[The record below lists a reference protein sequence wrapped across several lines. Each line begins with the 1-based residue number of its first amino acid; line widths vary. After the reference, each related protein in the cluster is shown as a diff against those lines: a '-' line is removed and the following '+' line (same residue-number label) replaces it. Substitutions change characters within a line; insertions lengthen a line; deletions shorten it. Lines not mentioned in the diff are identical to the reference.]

1 MEEKNVCNYCG
12 TVYDAHLDQCPLCGS
27 PAEKPEDP
35 QAKPEPQPTRRPAYR
50 SGARRKKGKTATVPR
65 NFLVAAVI
73 LLALAVLIIFYFIGD
88 MIGWWPGFEDLV
100 KRRHADAPVEQSDCT
115 SLTVE
120 PSRLHFTKQGE
131 SVELRVT
138 VNADCTTVPT
148 LASSELYA
156 VSRAGKET
164 TADTVKTYTFII
176 TALKS
181 GSEELRVTCGGRA
194 ESCAVVCE
202 LDDASTQPTDPSTD
216 PSEPSEPTEPSS
228 EPTTPPSTVF
238 TPELNYE
245 DVTLKNPGETLPLKV
260 LNLPSGKTPVW
271 SSEDPTVAK
280 VDTDGKVTAVSGGT
294 TKISVEVDG
303 KTESMIVRCDFAGS
317 LENGYALNRTDVTI
331 KVGEEFRLSLM
342 DAEQKRIEGATY
354 TTSNASVCTVSDKG
368 IVTGTGK
375 GTTNVIVTYE
385 GVDYTCIVR
394 VKEKN

>member
-35 QAKPEPQPTRRPAYR
+35 QAKPEPQPTQRPAYR

-138 VNADCTTVPT
+138 
-148 LASSELYA
+148 
-156 VSRAGKET
+156 
-164 TADTVKTYTFII
+164 
-176 TALKS
+176 
-181 GSEELRVTCGGRA
+181 CGGRA

-202 LDDASTQPTDPSTD
+202 LDDASTQSTDLSTD

-303 KTESMIVRCDFAGS
+303 KTGSMIVRCDFAGS